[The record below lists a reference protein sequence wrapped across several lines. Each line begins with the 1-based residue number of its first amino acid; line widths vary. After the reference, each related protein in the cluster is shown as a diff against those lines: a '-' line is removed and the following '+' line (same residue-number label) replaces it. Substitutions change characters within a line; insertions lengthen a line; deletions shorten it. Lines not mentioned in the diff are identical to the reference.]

1 MDTPQSES
9 LKGHFLMAMPG
20 LLDPNFFQTV
30 TCISEHTPEGAL
42 GLVINRVHQSLT
54 GDVIFDEL
62 KITAPKHATSIPVY
76 IGGPVH
82 IGEVFVLHGAPFHW
96 EGCLQVTPSLG
107 MSNTIDIL
115 EAIAMGVGPDA
126 YLLTLGCAGWGEG
139 QLEEEIKQNAWLTS
153 PAVDEI
159 IFHTPAD
166 QRWEAALKRLG
177 VDPGLLSGTAGHA

>member
-1 MDTPQSES
+1 METIQSES

-30 TCISEHTPEGAL
+30 TCISEHTADGAL

-54 GDVIFDEL
+54 ADVIFNEL
-62 KITAPKHATSIPVY
+62 KITAPIHAEKTPVF

-82 IGEVFVLHGAPFHW
+82 IGEVFVLHGSPFHW
-96 EGCLQVTPSLG
+96 EGCLQVTASLG

-115 EAIAMGVGPDA
+115 ETIAMGVGPAA
-126 YLLTLGCAGWGEG
+126 YLLMLGCAGWGEG
-139 QLEEEIKQNAWLTS
+139 QLEAEIKQNAWLTS
-153 PAVDEI
+153 PAIDEI
-159 IFHTPAD
+159 IFQTPAD
-166 QRWEAALKRLG
+166 QRWEAALQGLG